1 MFPPTWKTPPWRNID
16 VNMVTQGDGRPGS
29 ASAQSPASRQGMR
42 PNSVVS
48 ARGVDAQGELVEEN
62 EHIERDEADG
72 DEGCG
77 ATDNVVLEGEHGRGS
92 AGFRSASGREAGG
105 SRTRGRPDRLA
116 PRAVD

>member
-29 ASAQSPASRQGMR
+29 ASAAVTGEPAGDEAELHDQLAGGVSGSR
-42 PNSVVS
+42 
-48 ARGVDAQGELVEEN
+48 ALDAQGELVEEN

-77 ATDNVVLEGEHGRGS
+77 ATE
-92 AGFRSASGREAGG
+92 
-105 SRTRGRPDRLA
+105 
-116 PRAVD
+116 